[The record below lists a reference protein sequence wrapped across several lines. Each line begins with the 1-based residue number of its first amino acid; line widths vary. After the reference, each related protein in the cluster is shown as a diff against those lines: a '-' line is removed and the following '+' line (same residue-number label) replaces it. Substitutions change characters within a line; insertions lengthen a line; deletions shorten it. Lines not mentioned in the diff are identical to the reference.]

1 MYANVTIT
9 YLAPGSCPEGTSGT
23 PISGSANAAEMGVLG
38 AFSRRGI
45 LYFLCK
51 EELIQRAMKFF
62 NFLLPPQKR
71 IHPHLPPEMK

>member
-45 LYFLCK
+45 LYFSLCLS
-51 EELIQRAMKFF
+51 ELIEGNEIF
-62 NFLLPPQKR
+62 
-71 IHPHLPPEMK
+71 